1 MKEFIKTNNMRIIV
15 LQGMPNTG
23 KTSTLNLV
31 YDMLVPNGGGVSTNR
46 QIIGNPAQND
56 FSDIVIRG
64 TQRIAFFTM
73 GDYSKALADAINE
86 YDRQGCDVLV
96 CALSTNTPKVR
107 ANNALERYNT
117 TRINKTI
124 APNAI
129 AELATNT
136 ADAQTIFNLI

>member
-1 MKEFIKTNNMRIIV
+1 MRIIV

-23 KTSTLNLV
+23 KTRTLNLV

-46 QIIGNPAQND
+46 QVIGNPVQND

-64 TQRIAFFTM
+64 NQRIAFFTM
-73 GDYSKALADAINE
+73 GDYSTFLANAI
-86 YDRQGCDVLV
+86 YDYNRQNCDVLV
-96 CALSTNTPKVR
+96 CTLSTNTAKVR
-107 ANNALERYNT
+107 ANNALNQFNT

-124 APNAI
+124 APNTP

>member
-1 MKEFIKTNNMRIIV
+1 MRIIV

-23 KTSTLNLV
+23 KTRTLNLV

-46 QIIGNPAQND
+46 QPLGGDPRD
-56 FSDIVIRG
+56 FSDIVVRG

-73 GDYSKALADAINE
+73 GDYSTYLANAIYD

-96 CALSTNTPKVR
+96 CALSTNNAKVR
-107 ANNALERYNT
+107 ANNALNQFNT

-124 APNAI
+124 APNAT

-136 ADAQTIFNLI
+136 VDAQTIFNLI

>member
-1 MKEFIKTNNMRIIV
+1 
-15 LQGMPNTG
+15 MPNTG
-23 KTSTLNLV
+23 KTRTLNLV

-46 QIIGNPAQND
+46 QPLGGDPRD
-56 FSDIVIRG
+56 FSDIVVRG

-73 GDYSKALADAINE
+73 GDYSTYLANAIYD

-96 CALSTNTPKVR
+96 CALSTNNAKIR
-107 ANNALERYNT
+107 ANNALNQFNT

-124 APNAI
+124 APNAT

>member
-1 MKEFIKTNNMRIIV
+1 MRIIV

-23 KTSTLNLV
+23 KTRTLNLV
-31 YDMLVPNGGGVSTNR
+31 YDMLVPNGGGISTNR
-46 QIIGNPAQND
+46 QPLGGDPRD
-56 FSDIVIRG
+56 FSDIVVRG

-73 GDYSKALADAINE
+73 GDYSTYLANAIYD

-96 CALSTNTPKVR
+96 CALSTNNAKIR
-107 ANNALERYNT
+107 ANNALNQFNT

-124 APNAI
+124 APNAT

>member
-1 MKEFIKTNNMRIIV
+1 MRIIV

-46 QIIGNPAQND
+46 RVIGNLTQND

-73 GDYSKALADAINE
+73 GDYSTHLVNAIYD

-96 CALSTNTPKVR
+96 CALSTNTSKAR
-107 ANNALERYNT
+107 ANNALTQFNV

-124 APNAI
+124 EPNKPAQ
-129 AELATNT
+129 LAANT
-136 ADAQTIFNLI
+136 ADAQTIVNLI

>member
-1 MKEFIKTNNMRIIV
+1 MRIIV

-23 KTSTLNLV
+23 KTRTLNLV

-46 QIIGNPAQND
+46 QPLGGDPRD
-56 FSDIVIRG
+56 FSDIVVRG

-73 GDYSKALADAINE
+73 GDYSTYLANAIYD

-96 CALSTNTPKVR
+96 CALSTNNAKIR
-107 ANNALERYNT
+107 ANNALNQFNT

-124 APNAI
+124 APNAT

>member
-1 MKEFIKTNNMRIIV
+1 MRIIV

-31 YDMLVPNGGGVSTNR
+31 YDLLVPNGGGVSTNR
-46 QIIGNPAQND
+46 QVIGNPKQND
-56 FSDIVIRG
+56 FSDIVVRG

-73 GDYSKALADAINE
+73 GDYSTYLANAIYD

-96 CALSTNTPKVR
+96 CALSTNTAKVR
-107 ANNALERYNT
+107 ANNALNQFNA

-124 APNAI
+124 APNAT
-129 AELATNT
+129 AELATNK